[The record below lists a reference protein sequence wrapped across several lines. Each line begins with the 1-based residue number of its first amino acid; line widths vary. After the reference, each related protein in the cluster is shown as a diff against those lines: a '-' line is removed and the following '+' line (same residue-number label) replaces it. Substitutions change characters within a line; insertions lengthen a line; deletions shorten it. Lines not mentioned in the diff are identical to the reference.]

1 MTTTIPRTLKKKLQ
15 ASLANLTPRQ
25 SGRLFLILFHEARDK
40 NYYPLDY
47 PPLKELEAA
56 WEQRLAQAEA
66 VSSRNH
72 EAYRQGLRFYNGWL
86 FLRSLVGMANMTAG
100 SDVWGLL
107 YNVQFAWNRIDRLLL
122 VDSFSEA
129 ARNVADFIGEDTPK
143 PASREE
149 YARLTTWAEEEAF
162 ESLFDV
168 AVLLTDDWLEGQ
180 DFETLSPPLDFIRE
194 YNVAQG
200 ETSLVEVFNE
210 TEAVRRAW
218 VADQGDR
225 LLVEVFAGNRDD
237 LDAWVAHGDYVK
249 DAYRRA
255 QDAKEAELYSRLVA
269 MLEAGELEGGLAVSL
284 EDCYDPVVITAGKI
298 PAWAALRSVW
308 LSWLYDQG
316 YRTREATTI
325 HPKALEGVRVV
336 YNEDGEVDDKALA
349 TLAGDFLKD
358 CKKRPWGRNLPAPK
372 SVDLDALGFFLTAVD
387 TPLTAVE
394 APDLGRVDW
403 ENFKK
408 TSNLDNVRTFE
419 VATVRS
425 LKAKTGDLGAGYGYS
440 GHAWILDQ
448 YYPTDR
454 PDDRRRDM
462 GRALH
467 LLESMRV
474 SHRTFVYPQADRS
487 RLADFLGREFWTPLE
502 EAVKVLGQV
511 FGQAATFRRAYN
523 LLSTEYFGGLSLLDR
538 ATQKRL
544 EQVDVVLTTAEE
556 YLADWLARLEG
567 YLWQVD
573 TTSLKLVKAPVDEE
587 LARLTADEVL
597 ELVKT
602 RFQNVELDFG
612 PEEPQPPAK
621 GKRT

>member
-25 SGRLFLILFHEARDK
+25 SGRLFLILFHEANDK

-56 WEQRLAQAEA
+56 WEKRLAQAEA
-66 VSSRNH
+66 VSSRDH
-72 EAYRQGLRFYNGWL
+72 KTYLQELRFYNGWL
-86 FLRSLVGMANMTAG
+86 FLRSLVGLANMTAG

-129 ARNVADFIGEDTPK
+129 ARKVAGFISGENTPH

-149 YARLTTWAEEEAF
+149 YARLTTWAEEEAL
-162 ESLFDV
+162 EALFDF
-168 AVLLTDDWLEGQ
+168 AVFLTEDWLEGQ
-180 DFETLSPPLDFIRE
+180 DFETLSPPLDFTQA

-200 ETSLVEVFNE
+200 ETSLVDVFNE

-237 LDAWVAHGDYVK
+237 LDAWVKHGDDVRNADRY
-249 DAYRRA
+249 A
-255 QDAKEAELYSRLVA
+255 QDAKEAEFEARLVA

-284 EDCYDPVVITAGKI
+284 EDCYDPVVIAAGKI

-316 YRTREATTI
+316 YRTRDTIEA

-336 YNEDGEVDDKALA
+336 YNVDGEVDDKALA
-349 TLAGDFLKD
+349 TLAGDFLKN

-387 TPLTAVE
+387 TPLTAIE

-403 ENFKK
+403 EDFKK
-408 TSNLDNVRTFE
+408 ANNLDNVKPFE

-425 LKAKTGDLGAGYGYS
+425 LKAKTADLGVAYS
-440 GHAWILDQ
+440 GYTWILDH

-462 GRALH
+462 ARALR

-502 EAVKVLGQV
+502 EAVKFLGGV
-511 FGQAATFRRAYN
+511 FGQAATFRQAYD
-523 LLSTEYFGGLSLLDR
+523 LLSTEYFGGLSLLGR

-544 EQVDVVLTTAEE
+544 EQVDIVLTSAEE

-567 YLWQVD
+567 DLWQVD

-587 LARLTADEVL
+587 LARLAADDVL

-602 RFQNVELDFG
+602 RYQNVELDFG

>member
-25 SGRLFLILFHEARDK
+25 SGRLFLILFHEALDK
-40 NYYPLDY
+40 GYYPLDH

-56 WEQRLAQAEA
+56 WDKRFAQAEA
-66 VSSRNH
+66 VSSRDH
-72 EAYRQGLRFYNGWL
+72 EAYRRELSLFNGWL
-86 FLRSLVGMANMTAG
+86 YLRAIVGTVNMTAS
-100 SDVWGLL
+100 SDVWRLL
-107 YNVQFAWNRIDRLLL
+107 YKVQTAFVRIDRLLL

-129 ARNVADFIGEDTPK
+129 ARKVADFMTSEYLPK

-162 ESLFDV
+162 EPLFDV
-168 AVLLTDDWLEGQ
+168 AVLLTEDWLEGQ

-194 YNVAQG
+194 YNAAQG
-200 ETSLVEVFNE
+200 ETDVAALFFENKHN
-210 TEAVRRAW
+210 RRAW
-218 VADQGDR
+218 AEAEGDR
-225 LLVEVFAGNRDD
+225 LLGEVFAGNRDD
-237 LDAWVAHGDYVK
+237 LEAWVAHGDYVK

-255 QDAKEAELYSRLVA
+255 QDAKEAELEARLVA
-269 MLEAGELEGGLAVSL
+269 MLEAGDLEGGLAVSL

-316 YRTREATTI
+316 YRTREEATI

-336 YNEDGEVDDKALA
+336 YNVDGEVDALALA

-372 SVDLDALGFFLTAVD
+372 SVDLDALGFFLTIVD

-403 ENFKK
+403 EAFK
-408 TSNLDNVRTFE
+408 TASDLDNVKTFF

-425 LKAKTGDLGAGYGYS
+425 LKAKAVDLGAGFS
-440 GHAWILDQ
+440 GHTWILDQ

-454 PDDRRRDM
+454 PEDRRRDM
-462 GRALH
+462 GRALR

-474 SHRTFVYPQADRS
+474 SHRAFVYPQEDRS

-502 EAVKVLGQV
+502 EAVGFLGEV
-511 FGQAATFRRAYN
+511 FGEAATFKRTYAI
-523 LLSTEYFGGLSLLDR
+523 LGDEYFGGLSVLNGETR
-538 ATQKRL
+538 AKL
-544 EQVDVVLTTAEE
+544 EVVDQVLTAAEE
-556 YLADWLARLEG
+556 YLAGWLERLEG
-567 YLWQVD
+567 DLWRVD
-573 TTSLKLVKAPVDEE
+573 TTSLKLVKAAVDEE
-587 LARLTADEVL
+587 RARAEADALLALA
-597 ELVKT
+597 KT
-602 RFQNVELDFG
+602 HFKKVELDLG
-612 PEEPQPPAK
+612 PEDPPPPAK